1 MKEKSII
8 QQNLKKIIGVIVVS
22 VFAII
27 TIYTVFQ
34 GSGISL
40 NELTASLKEASW
52 EGILLASVSM
62 LGFIYFEGEALRV
75 LVRHMGYPAKRSH
88 GFVYSAADVY
98 FSAITPSASGGQ
110 PASAYFMLKDGIAGT
125 AVMAA
130 LLLNLIMYTLAI
142 LTIGLVDILIFPE
155 VFLNFSIGCRV
166 LIVAG
171 GLALAGL
178 GIIFYLLLRRQALIE
193 SVGTFFVRILRMIHC
208 GRLADKLEKKLEV
221 SIEKYSSLVDVIF
234 DGKRMLWKVYI
245 LNLLQRLSQI
255 IVTLFSFAALHGDLR
270 KLPQLLAT
278 QIYVVMGSNCVP
290 IPGGMGVTDYLMLK
304 GYQQLMSR
312 EAAFQLEM
320 LSRGLSFYVCIFV
333 SLTAVLIGYVTI
345 KRKKKLENENDR
357 IFYDYTVILT
367 YLSLM
372 SGTIG
377 IMLCLNGM
385 GHPYLGMF
393 FLLFSGLCDTF
404 DGKVARSKKDRTTQ
418 MKKFGIQIDSLS
430 DLIAFGMLPACIGI
444 AMLRYTMCIP
454 DLSGVTRYLLTHYTL
469 QTQIVLSLIA
479 VLYVLA
485 AMIRLAYFNVMEEE
499 DQNRDE
505 TGAKIYTGLPVTS
518 AALIFPAVLLIHML
532 IRADLTFLYFGVMLI
547 TGGLFISKIQIKK
560 PQNKGIATMIFF
572 GAVECVVLIFA
583 LKFLKK

>member
-1 MKEKSII
+1 M
-8 QQNLKKIIGVIVVS
+8 IG
-22 VFAII
+22 
-27 TIYTVFQ
+27 
-34 GSGISL
+34 
-40 NELTASLKEASW
+40 
-52 EGILLASVSM
+52 
-62 LGFIYFEGEALRV
+62 
-75 LVRHMGYPAKRSH
+75 
-88 GFVYSAADVY
+88 
-98 FSAITPSASGGQ
+98 
-110 PASAYFMLKDGIAGT
+110 
-125 AVMAA
+125 
-130 LLLNLIMYTLAI
+130 
-142 LTIGLVDILIFPE
+142 
-155 VFLNFSIGCRV
+155 
-166 LIVAG
+166 
-171 GLALAGL
+171 
-178 GIIFYLLLRRQALIE
+178 
-193 SVGTFFVRILRMIHC
+193 
-208 GRLADKLEKKLEV
+208 
-221 SIEKYSSLVDVIF
+221 
-234 DGKRMLWKVYI
+234 
-245 LNLLQRLSQI
+245 
-255 IVTLFSFAALHGDLR
+255 
-270 KLPQLLAT
+270 
-278 QIYVVMGSNCVP
+278 
-290 IPGGMGVTDYLMLK
+290 
-304 GYQQLMSR
+304 
-312 EAAFQLEM
+312 
-320 LSRGLSFYVCIFV
+320 
-333 SLTAVLIGYVTI
+333 
-345 KRKKKLENENDR
+345 
-357 IFYDYTVILT
+357 FYDYTVILT

-393 FLLFSGLCDTF
+393 FLLFSGLWDTF

>member
-27 TIYTVFQ
+27 TIYTVFR

-178 GIIFYLLLRRQALIE
+178 GIIFYLLLRKQALIE

-234 DGKRMLWKVYI
+234 
-245 LNLLQRLSQI
+245 
-255 IVTLFSFAALHGDLR
+255 
-270 KLPQLLAT
+270 
-278 QIYVVMGSNCVP
+278 
-290 IPGGMGVTDYLMLK
+290 
-304 GYQQLMSR
+304 
-312 EAAFQLEM
+312 
-320 LSRGLSFYVCIFV
+320 
-333 SLTAVLIGYVTI
+333 
-345 KRKKKLENENDR
+345 
-357 IFYDYTVILT
+357 
-367 YLSLM
+367 
-372 SGTIG
+372 
-377 IMLCLNGM
+377 
-385 GHPYLGMF
+385 
-393 FLLFSGLCDTF
+393 
-404 DGKVARSKKDRTTQ
+404 
-418 MKKFGIQIDSLS
+418 
-430 DLIAFGMLPACIGI
+430 
-444 AMLRYTMCIP
+444 
-454 DLSGVTRYLLTHYTL
+454 
-469 QTQIVLSLIA
+469 
-479 VLYVLA
+479 
-485 AMIRLAYFNVMEEE
+485 LAYFNVMEEE

>member
-1 MKEKSII
+1 M
-8 QQNLKKIIGVIVVS
+8 IG
-22 VFAII
+22 
-27 TIYTVFQ
+27 
-34 GSGISL
+34 
-40 NELTASLKEASW
+40 
-52 EGILLASVSM
+52 
-62 LGFIYFEGEALRV
+62 
-75 LVRHMGYPAKRSH
+75 
-88 GFVYSAADVY
+88 
-98 FSAITPSASGGQ
+98 
-110 PASAYFMLKDGIAGT
+110 
-125 AVMAA
+125 
-130 LLLNLIMYTLAI
+130 
-142 LTIGLVDILIFPE
+142 
-155 VFLNFSIGCRV
+155 
-166 LIVAG
+166 
-171 GLALAGL
+171 
-178 GIIFYLLLRRQALIE
+178 
-193 SVGTFFVRILRMIHC
+193 
-208 GRLADKLEKKLEV
+208 
-221 SIEKYSSLVDVIF
+221 
-234 DGKRMLWKVYI
+234 
-245 LNLLQRLSQI
+245 
-255 IVTLFSFAALHGDLR
+255 
-270 KLPQLLAT
+270 
-278 QIYVVMGSNCVP
+278 
-290 IPGGMGVTDYLMLK
+290 
-304 GYQQLMSR
+304 
-312 EAAFQLEM
+312 
-320 LSRGLSFYVCIFV
+320 
-333 SLTAVLIGYVTI
+333 
-345 KRKKKLENENDR
+345 
-357 IFYDYTVILT
+357 FYDYTVILT

-377 IMLCLNGM
+377 IMLCLNGV

-485 AMIRLAYFNVMEEE
+485 AMIRLAYFNVMEE

>member
-1 MKEKSII
+1 M
-8 QQNLKKIIGVIVVS
+8 IG
-22 VFAII
+22 
-27 TIYTVFQ
+27 
-34 GSGISL
+34 
-40 NELTASLKEASW
+40 
-52 EGILLASVSM
+52 
-62 LGFIYFEGEALRV
+62 
-75 LVRHMGYPAKRSH
+75 
-88 GFVYSAADVY
+88 
-98 FSAITPSASGGQ
+98 
-110 PASAYFMLKDGIAGT
+110 
-125 AVMAA
+125 
-130 LLLNLIMYTLAI
+130 
-142 LTIGLVDILIFPE
+142 
-155 VFLNFSIGCRV
+155 
-166 LIVAG
+166 
-171 GLALAGL
+171 
-178 GIIFYLLLRRQALIE
+178 
-193 SVGTFFVRILRMIHC
+193 
-208 GRLADKLEKKLEV
+208 
-221 SIEKYSSLVDVIF
+221 
-234 DGKRMLWKVYI
+234 
-245 LNLLQRLSQI
+245 
-255 IVTLFSFAALHGDLR
+255 
-270 KLPQLLAT
+270 
-278 QIYVVMGSNCVP
+278 
-290 IPGGMGVTDYLMLK
+290 
-304 GYQQLMSR
+304 
-312 EAAFQLEM
+312 
-320 LSRGLSFYVCIFV
+320 
-333 SLTAVLIGYVTI
+333 
-345 KRKKKLENENDR
+345 
-357 IFYDYTVILT
+357 FYDYTVILT

-469 QTQIVLSLIA
+469 QIVLSLIA

>member
-1 MKEKSII
+1 M
-8 QQNLKKIIGVIVVS
+8 IG
-22 VFAII
+22 
-27 TIYTVFQ
+27 
-34 GSGISL
+34 
-40 NELTASLKEASW
+40 
-52 EGILLASVSM
+52 
-62 LGFIYFEGEALRV
+62 
-75 LVRHMGYPAKRSH
+75 
-88 GFVYSAADVY
+88 
-98 FSAITPSASGGQ
+98 
-110 PASAYFMLKDGIAGT
+110 
-125 AVMAA
+125 
-130 LLLNLIMYTLAI
+130 
-142 LTIGLVDILIFPE
+142 
-155 VFLNFSIGCRV
+155 
-166 LIVAG
+166 
-171 GLALAGL
+171 
-178 GIIFYLLLRRQALIE
+178 
-193 SVGTFFVRILRMIHC
+193 
-208 GRLADKLEKKLEV
+208 
-221 SIEKYSSLVDVIF
+221 
-234 DGKRMLWKVYI
+234 
-245 LNLLQRLSQI
+245 
-255 IVTLFSFAALHGDLR
+255 
-270 KLPQLLAT
+270 
-278 QIYVVMGSNCVP
+278 
-290 IPGGMGVTDYLMLK
+290 
-304 GYQQLMSR
+304 
-312 EAAFQLEM
+312 
-320 LSRGLSFYVCIFV
+320 
-333 SLTAVLIGYVTI
+333 
-345 KRKKKLENENDR
+345 
-357 IFYDYTVILT
+357 FYDYTVILT

-485 AMIRLAYFNVMEEE
+485 AMIRLAYFNVMEE

>member
-1 MKEKSII
+1 M
-8 QQNLKKIIGVIVVS
+8 IG
-22 VFAII
+22 
-27 TIYTVFQ
+27 
-34 GSGISL
+34 
-40 NELTASLKEASW
+40 
-52 EGILLASVSM
+52 
-62 LGFIYFEGEALRV
+62 
-75 LVRHMGYPAKRSH
+75 
-88 GFVYSAADVY
+88 
-98 FSAITPSASGGQ
+98 
-110 PASAYFMLKDGIAGT
+110 
-125 AVMAA
+125 
-130 LLLNLIMYTLAI
+130 
-142 LTIGLVDILIFPE
+142 
-155 VFLNFSIGCRV
+155 
-166 LIVAG
+166 
-171 GLALAGL
+171 
-178 GIIFYLLLRRQALIE
+178 
-193 SVGTFFVRILRMIHC
+193 
-208 GRLADKLEKKLEV
+208 
-221 SIEKYSSLVDVIF
+221 
-234 DGKRMLWKVYI
+234 
-245 LNLLQRLSQI
+245 
-255 IVTLFSFAALHGDLR
+255 
-270 KLPQLLAT
+270 
-278 QIYVVMGSNCVP
+278 
-290 IPGGMGVTDYLMLK
+290 
-304 GYQQLMSR
+304 
-312 EAAFQLEM
+312 
-320 LSRGLSFYVCIFV
+320 
-333 SLTAVLIGYVTI
+333 
-345 KRKKKLENENDR
+345 
-357 IFYDYTVILT
+357 FYDYTVILT

-485 AMIRLAYFNVMEEE
+485 AMIRLAYFNVMEE

-532 IRADLTFLYFGVMLI
+532 ICADLTFLYFGVMLI

>member
-1 MKEKSII
+1 M
-8 QQNLKKIIGVIVVS
+8 KIIG
-22 VFAII
+22 
-27 TIYTVFQ
+27 
-34 GSGISL
+34 
-40 NELTASLKEASW
+40 
-52 EGILLASVSM
+52 
-62 LGFIYFEGEALRV
+62 
-75 LVRHMGYPAKRSH
+75 
-88 GFVYSAADVY
+88 
-98 FSAITPSASGGQ
+98 
-110 PASAYFMLKDGIAGT
+110 
-125 AVMAA
+125 
-130 LLLNLIMYTLAI
+130 
-142 LTIGLVDILIFPE
+142 
-155 VFLNFSIGCRV
+155 
-166 LIVAG
+166 
-171 GLALAGL
+171 
-178 GIIFYLLLRRQALIE
+178 
-193 SVGTFFVRILRMIHC
+193 
-208 GRLADKLEKKLEV
+208 
-221 SIEKYSSLVDVIF
+221 
-234 DGKRMLWKVYI
+234 
-245 LNLLQRLSQI
+245 
-255 IVTLFSFAALHGDLR
+255 
-270 KLPQLLAT
+270 
-278 QIYVVMGSNCVP
+278 
-290 IPGGMGVTDYLMLK
+290 
-304 GYQQLMSR
+304 
-312 EAAFQLEM
+312 
-320 LSRGLSFYVCIFV
+320 
-333 SLTAVLIGYVTI
+333 
-345 KRKKKLENENDR
+345 
-357 IFYDYTVILT
+357 FYDYTVILT

-485 AMIRLAYFNVMEEE
+485 AMIRLAYFNVMEE